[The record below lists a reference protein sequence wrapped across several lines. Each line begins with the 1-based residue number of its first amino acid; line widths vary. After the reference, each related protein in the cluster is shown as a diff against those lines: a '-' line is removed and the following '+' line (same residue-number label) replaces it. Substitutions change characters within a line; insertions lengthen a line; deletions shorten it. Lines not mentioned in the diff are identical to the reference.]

1 MKFLKLTFALMLSL
15 IINAQSVMDI
25 TYMDIPATEIGEF
38 IEVHKQFTDITIEE
52 GREMNGQWVY
62 RHWYGSGASVVVM
75 TYFDSAESAAKDD
88 PWEYIRKR
96 WENSSDEEKKS
107 LEAMGSKYASFL
119 DRHSDEVRTIDWEN
133 WFIANGDAI
142 QEKAPTWDTNW
153 VLVVGSYNSSGNWG
167 TMANA
172 YMDWQVKPQ
181 VEEGSMLAGGYS
193 YHFSGSGSDVQF
205 FTAYAS
211 LVEFAEAASSQGTDN
226 PEARSTFWSLVE
238 GGHDDQIYVHVG
250 HVDANGFNLAGP
262 NR

>member
-1 MKFLKLTFALMLSL
+1 
-15 IINAQSVMDI
+15 
-25 TYMDIPATEIGEF
+25 
-38 IEVHKQFTDITIEE
+38 
-52 GREMNGQWVY
+52 
-62 RHWYGSGASVVVM
+62 M

-142 QEKAPTWDTNW
+142 QEKAPAWDTNW

-205 FTAYAS
+205 FTCLLYTS
-211 LVEFAEAASSQGTDN
+211 PSPRDKRQSRMPSS
-226 PEARSTFWSLVE
+226 A
-238 GGHDDQIYVHVG
+238 
-250 HVDANGFNLAGP
+250 
-262 NR
+262 